1 MTAAADVLQARLPRG
16 AAVLEIGCGSQPAR
30 FVTIGLDC
38 DHAAVRSAAT
48 RIPCVTGDAGS
59 LPFSDRC
66 FDAILARGVLH
77 HLADPAIVL
86 AEARRVLRSGGRL
99 IVLDAAPMPA
109 VEFADMNRQ
118 LRTAGVAPEPL
129 NGIAPDRLNQLAQ
142 SAGCA
147 VVEKAGAGR
156 WTHATPPYTDHEFTS
171 PAWIHTLTWP

>member
-86 AEARRVLRSGGRL
+86 AEALGASVSALFLPQEDERPAGWRGAVTTPAEDNGRR
-99 IVLDAAPMPA
+99 
-109 VEFADMNRQ
+109 
-118 LRTAGVAPEPL
+118 
-129 NGIAPDRLNQLAQ
+129 
-142 SAGCA
+142 
-147 VVEKAGAGR
+147 GA
-156 WTHATPPYTDHEFTS
+156 E
-171 PAWIHTLTWP
+171 